1 MRNFCFPVRITNY
14 VIKQNHSPVHT
25 QVHTKEDLMRKP
37 FGSTPKLM
45 PKTMVASTLLIM
57 ALVMAGCAG
66 MPIDLSQI
74 PFVAQFMPAPPTP
87 TPTPVPTPTNTP
99 EPTPTPRP
107 GETPLPPT
115 ATPVPTPQVT
125 IPSGFTP
132 VLDENLGYS
141 LAVPGGWSALDL
153 RSAQFQN
160 MANTFGM
167 GAQLAPL
174 NEFLE
179 SPEGEALG
187 VIYVTDLM
195 SAMFGGLP
203 TLLNVTVI
211 DAPGQTPDSLLTW
224 LEGMIDANAS
234 MLGDAEIES
243 LETATI
249 NGLPAVRG
257 TAVANLASVGM
268 AQTVFAKVVALIA
281 NDKVYILT
289 LAATEDQRGVKEPV
303 FDQIIGTFRP
313 E

>member
-1 MRNFCFPVRITNY
+1 
-14 VIKQNHSPVHT
+14 
-25 QVHTKEDLMRKP
+25 MRKP

-45 PKTMVASTLLIM
+45 PKTVLASTLLIL
-57 ALVMAGCAG
+57 ALTMAGCAG
-66 MPIDLSQI
+66 MPIDLSAL
-74 PFVAQFMPAPPTP
+74 PFDLPFLAPTP
-87 TPTPVPTPTNTP
+87 TFTPSPVPTPTNTP
-99 EPTPTPRP
+99 EPTATPRP
-107 GETPLPPT
+107 GETPIPAT

-125 IPSGFTP
+125 IPEGFAP

-141 LAVPGGWSALDL
+141 LAVPGGWSELDL
-153 RSAQFQN
+153 RGAQFQN
-160 MANTFGM
+160 LANTFGM
-167 GAQLAPL
+167 GSQLGPL
-174 NEFLE
+174 NDFLA

-211 DAPGQTPDSLLTW
+211 DAPGQTPESLLTW

-234 MLGDAEIES
+234 MLGDATIES
-243 LETATI
+243 METATV

-257 TAVANLASVGM
+257 SATANLASVGM
-268 AQTVFAKVVALIA
+268 NASVYAKVVALIA

-289 LAATEDQRGVKEPV
+289 LGAQLDQRAAKEPA
-303 FDQIIGTFRP
+303 FDQIVGTFRP

>member
-1 MRNFCFPVRITNY
+1 
-14 VIKQNHSPVHT
+14 
-25 QVHTKEDLMRKP
+25 MRKP
-37 FGSTPKLM
+37 FGSTPKLTS
-45 PKTMVASTLLIM
+45 KTIVASTLLVL

-66 MPIDLSQI
+66 MPIDVSQI
-74 PFVAQFMPAPPTP
+74 PFVAQFMPPTP
-87 TPTPVPTPTNTP
+87 TFTPAPTPTPTNTP

-125 IPSGFTP
+125 IPNGFAP

-167 GAQLAPL
+167 GEQLAPL
-174 NEFLE
+174 NEFLD
-179 SPEGEALG
+179 SPEGESLG

-203 TLLNVTVI
+203 TLLNVSVI
-211 DAPGQTPDSLLTW
+211 DAPGQTPDSLLSW
-224 LEGMIDANAS
+224 LEEMIGANAS
-234 MLGDAEIES
+234 MLGDVTIDS
-243 LETATI
+243 METATI
-249 NGLPAVRG
+249 NNIPAVRA
-257 TAVANLASVGM
+257 TASANLASVGM
-268 AQTVFAKVVALIA
+268 NQTVFVKVVALIA

-289 LAATEDQRGVKEPV
+289 MASTADQRGAKEPV

>member
-1 MRNFCFPVRITNY
+1 
-14 VIKQNHSPVHT
+14 
-25 QVHTKEDLMRKP
+25 MRKP
-37 FGSTPKLM
+37 FGNAPKPM
-45 PKTMVASTLLIM
+45 PKTMLASTLLVL

-66 MPIDLSQI
+66 MPIDLSQL
-74 PFVAQFMPAPPTP
+74 PFDLPFLQPTP
-87 TPTPVPTPTNTP
+87 TFTPTVAPTPTNTP
-99 EPTPTPRP
+99 EPTATPRP
-107 GETPLPPT
+107 GETPIPATP
-115 ATPVPTPQVT
+115 TPVPTPEVNV
-125 IPSGFTP
+125 PSNFTVVP
-132 VLDENLGYS
+132 DERLGYS
-141 LAVPGGWSALDL
+141 FAVPGGWSELDL

-160 MANTFGM
+160 LANTFGM
-167 GAQLAPL
+167 GAQMGPL

-187 VIYVTDLM
+187 YIYVTDLM

-224 LEGMIDANAS
+224 LESMIDANAS

-243 LETATI
+243 METATV

-257 TAVANLASVGM
+257 AATANLASVGM
-268 AQTVFAKVVALIA
+268 NASVFAKVTALIA

-289 LAATEDQRGVKEPV
+289 LASSLDQRAAKEPT